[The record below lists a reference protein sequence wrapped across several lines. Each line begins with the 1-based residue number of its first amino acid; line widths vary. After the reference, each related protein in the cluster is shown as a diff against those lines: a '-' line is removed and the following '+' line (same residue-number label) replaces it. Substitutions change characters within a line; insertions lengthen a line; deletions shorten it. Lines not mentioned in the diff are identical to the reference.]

1 MRKTKKEFRV
11 GDMSVSLTC
20 EAIGAPIPIVRW
32 YKDGKIYER
41 PHEGQRSG
49 PYDYQLEFNELDVT
63 DSGSYMCNVSN
74 AFGFLTYTYNIT
86 VKG

>member
-1 MRKTKKEFRV
+1 MRKTKKKFSA
-11 GDMSVSLTC
+11 GDKSVSLTC
-20 EAIGAPIPIVRW
+20 EAVGKPTPIVTW

-41 PHEGQRSG
+41 SGQRPG

-74 AFGFLTYTYNIT
+74 AFGFLTYTYSIT
-86 VKG
+86 VEG

>member
-11 GDMSVSLTC
+11 GDKPVALTC
-20 EAIGAPIPIVRW
+20 EAVGKPTPIVTW

-41 PHEGQRSG
+41 SHDGQRLG
-49 PYDYQLEFNELDVT
+49 PYDYVLEFNGVKIVDNGL
-63 DSGSYMCNVSN
+63 YMCNVSN
-74 AFGFLTYTYNIT
+74 AFGFLTYTYKLT